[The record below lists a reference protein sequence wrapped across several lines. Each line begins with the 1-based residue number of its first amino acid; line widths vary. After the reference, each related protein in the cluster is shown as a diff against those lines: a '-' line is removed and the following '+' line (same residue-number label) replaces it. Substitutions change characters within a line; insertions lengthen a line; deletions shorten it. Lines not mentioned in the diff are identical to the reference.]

1 MYILELLL
9 FVPLM
14 AFIVIVAP
22 IWIVAHYLTRWRAAK
37 TLSDEDEKLLAD
49 LWDSVDRMERRINT
63 LERILD
69 AEAPHW
75 RKQL

>member
-1 MYILELLL
+1 MVFIEMLIL
-9 FVPLM
+9 VPLM

-22 IWIVAHYLTRWRAAK
+22 VWIVAHYVTRWRTAK
-37 TLSDEDEKLLAD
+37 SLSDEDEKLLAD
-49 LWDSVDRMERRINT
+49 LWESLDKMESRINT

>member
-1 MYILELLL
+1 VGFFEVFWVAPMMVFL
-9 FVPLM
+9 
-14 AFIVIVAP
+14 VIVAP
-22 IWIVAHYLTRWRAAK
+22 IWIVAHYLTRWRTAK
-37 TLSDEDEKLLAD
+37 TLSAEDETLLAE
-49 LWDSVDRMERRINT
+49 LRELVDKMESRVNT